1 MRIDD
6 EDYEDVFLESSQN
19 SINNTLNDIDNLI
32 AEISI
37 TESSLRQRKNVKV
50 KNIDLDDI
58 DYVSIKIDYPN
69 EYYTNSERRIIKYN
83 FENLIIYIIQ
93 MILFILFNIVSFIK
107 INKNINTK

>member
-32 AEISI
+32 TEISI
-37 TESSLRQRKNVKV
+37 TKSSLRQRKNVKV

-58 DYVSIKIDYPN
+58 DYVPIKIYYQN
-69 EYYTNSERRIIKYN
+69 EYYNNSERRIIKYN

-93 MILFILFNIVSFIK
+93 VILFILFNIVSLIK